1 MFYLTRTPDS
11 EQTDFTV
18 VSINRPQT
26 PQRVVQAIAV
36 EDLQN
41 AHRLVVSRG
50 FAQRAQ
56 QRFPA
61 LFTGRMFADF
71 VQCRFHDLF
80 SR

>member
-50 FAQRAQ
+50 FA
-56 QRFPA
+56 

-71 VQCRFHDLF
+71 VQCRFNDLF